1 MKKAFKKVFTL
12 ISLMTMLFV
21 SGCGWPGLGSG
32 SKDTIRVASLST
44 TESMIMSEIIM
55 ELISHETDYHT
66 EIVNNL
72 GSNQL
77 VHAALMRNNADI
89 AAENFTGDELIATLK
104 HKPIKNRTK
113 ANRTVKR
120 LYKKEFDQTW
130 FPTYGFANTYNMLVT
145 QKVARKYNLHN
156 ISDLK
161 KIAPNMNIGADNIWI
176 NRPDDGYPAFSS
188 TYGFTFKRVYP
199 MQVGLVYSAVAAGKM
214 SAVLGYSTDG
224 RIKSYNL
231 KILPDNKHFFP
242 PYDTSMV
249 VNNSLLRKHP
259 ELKPLL
265 HRLDGKISLSQ
276 MQTMNYEVDNNL
288 REPADVAHEFLQKN
302 NYFRGEK

>member
-1 MKKAFKKVFTL
+1 MKKSFKKIFTL
-12 ISLMTMLFV
+12 ISLMSMLFV
-21 SGCGWPGLGSG
+21 SSCGWPGLGSG

-113 ANRTVKR
+113 ANQTVKR

-145 QKVARKYNLHN
+145 QEVAKKYNLHN

-161 KIAPNMNIGADNIWI
+161 KIAPNINIGADNIWI

-188 TYGFTFKRVYP
+188 AYGFTFKRVYP

-249 VNNSLLRKHP
+249 VNNSLLRKHS

-288 REPADVAHEFLQKN
+288 REPADVAQEFLQKN